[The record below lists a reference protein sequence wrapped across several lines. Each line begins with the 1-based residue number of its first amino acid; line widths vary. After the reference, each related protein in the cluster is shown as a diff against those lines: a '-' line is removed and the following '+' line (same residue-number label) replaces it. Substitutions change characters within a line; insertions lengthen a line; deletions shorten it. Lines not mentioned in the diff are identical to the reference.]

1 MDIWSPLAEGQAPR
15 SYRAGQ
21 LIYLQGSDPTHFYY
35 LISGSVK
42 SYISSPDG
50 NERTLTVHHAG
61 DILGEASFFDRCPR
75 VSSAVALNNCTV
87 VSVDRD
93 RLDVIFQKHPE
104 LALPMLQYLAR
115 TVRLLSSHV
124 DDMSFLS
131 AEQRIARYLL
141 PLFAERESIRATHE
155 EIGQAVGV
163 SRVTVSR
170 ILSTWNRQQILSTG
184 YGTLTLK
191 NRIRLNELAQQEF

>member
-75 VSSAVALNNCTV
+75 VSSAVALSNCTV